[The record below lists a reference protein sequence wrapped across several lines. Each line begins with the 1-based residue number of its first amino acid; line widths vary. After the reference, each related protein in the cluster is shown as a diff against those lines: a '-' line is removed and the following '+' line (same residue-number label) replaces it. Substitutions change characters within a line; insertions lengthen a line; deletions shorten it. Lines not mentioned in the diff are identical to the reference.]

1 MCREARFGVAV
12 GVREH
17 HLFEKK
23 KENKIATTKSLILA
37 QDER

>member
-23 KENKIATTKSLILA
+23 RK
-37 QDER
+37 QDSNNEEFDPGSG

>member
-17 HLFEKK
+17 HLFEKE
-23 KENKIATTKSLILA
+23 ENKIATTKSLILA